1 MTYRNKRWYLNRI
14 SNYIKYVF
22 AGFLTRLSRNVVKA
36 GYVMYNLRDQRPLI
50 KCQVYPVGEW
60 TQNMDTDTEDR
71 GCMKQLPGSGGCLH
85 CETVPATAAPRS

>member
-1 MTYRNKRWYLNRI
+1 MLNMCLP
-14 SNYIKYVF
+14 
-22 AGFLTRLSRNVVKA
+22 GFLTRLSRNVVKA